1 MVMRSFKVG
10 DRLIA
15 KRDVKTGMR
24 EGGSILIKKGEECEV
39 IDASKYSHVVK
50 YELADGTFTANW
62 DAFALGDLHELI
74 IVSFV
79 IRTAAVWS

>member
-1 MVMRSFKVG
+1 MVMRKFIVG

-24 EGGSILIKKGEECEV
+24 EGVSMLIKKGEELEV
-39 IDASKYSHVVK
+39 IEASGYSHVVK
-50 YELADGTFTANW
+50 YELVDGIFTANW
-62 DAFALGDLHELI
+62 DSFTLGDVHELI
-74 IVSFV
+74 AVPA